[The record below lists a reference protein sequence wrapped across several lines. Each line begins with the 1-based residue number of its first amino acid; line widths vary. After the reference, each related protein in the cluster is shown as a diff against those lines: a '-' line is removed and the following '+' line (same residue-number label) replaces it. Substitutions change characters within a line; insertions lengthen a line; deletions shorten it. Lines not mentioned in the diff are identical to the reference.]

1 MLRQLAVFEAT
12 VRFIVGGKP
21 IAVIAPCAGGI
32 PPLEDTEFALML
44 RRLAVF
50 ETTVWQLI

>member
-1 MLRQLAVFEAT
+1 MRRLAVFEAT

-21 IAVIAPCAGGI
+21 IAVIAPCVGGI

-44 RRLAVF
+44 RHLAVF
-50 ETTVWQLI
+50 EG